1 MKKGVRTKVNM
12 LGVKM
17 DKHCS
22 VRALEDSESMQEAK
36 KSSTGRGRGTRYV
49 AVDHLYLYKVLLM
62 S

>member
-1 MKKGVRTKVNM
+1 MMKGVRTKVNM

-36 KSSTGRGRGTRYV
+36 KSSTGRGRGTRWPWIIYIC
-49 AVDHLYLYKVLLM
+49 LKYC
-62 S
+62 

>member
-1 MKKGVRTKVNM
+1 MMKGVRSKVNM

-36 KSSTGRGRGTRYV
+36 KASPGRGRGTR
-49 AVDHLYLYKVLLM
+49 
-62 S
+62 